1 MNEIMS
7 SPSVEIEN
15 LTIIENDADEPLISI
30 PSVSNK
36 RKCSCFYWLEICI
49 GVGMLVAFLICIAAG
64 FLILFTDS
72 SKPATSRSIKGCNEL
87 SVSGKSCSIDNLAT
101 QVLLT
106 TSDQLSYSGDKSKD
120 YSFIYTALSNKTIL
134 TFSVEQF
141 QKWNIDKISIR
152 DTSTNQELIEDGDFE
167 NKSFDTFCLCDNSLI
182 HRSYLKKTYT
192 SQNEYVFKID
202 ATFSSVMLSQSV
214 QTIQERQYNISF
226 WLQHDFSI
234 SNTHL
239 IVYISS
245 ASKITVFS
253 FFFVVFIYIF

>member
-1 MNEIMS
+1 M
-7 SPSVEIEN
+7 
-15 LTIIENDADEPLISI
+15 
-30 PSVSNK
+30 
-36 RKCSCFYWLEICI
+36 
-49 GVGMLVAFLICIAAG
+49 
-64 FLILFTDS
+64 
-72 SKPATSRSIKGCNEL
+72 
-87 SVSGKSCSIDNLAT
+87 
-101 QVLLT
+101 
-106 TSDQLSYSGDKSKD
+106 
-120 YSFIYTALSNKTIL
+120 
-134 TFSVEQF
+134 
-141 QKWNIDKISIR
+141 
-152 DTSTNQELIEDGDFE
+152 IEDGDFE